1 MLEKQIHD
9 LIERYLAHK
18 VDRSGF
24 AQEFAGLYFQARND
38 RNVSRNARQLCD
50 SIVLPFA
57 EVSRGHR
64 SESSFREELT
74 RIARPFVPRI
84 VSIDSYSADPYAI
97 AKPRDVDFG
106 QATRKPPMMAMVAQ
120 MGQFEDWLIARQ
132 HG

>member
-1 MLEKQIHD
+1 MLEKQIDD
-9 LIERYLAHK
+9 LIERYLSHR

-24 AQEFAGLYFQARND
+24 AQEFASLYFQARND

-64 SESSFREELT
+64 SESSFRDELI

-84 VSIDSYSADPYAI
+84 VCIVYSPADPSLLS
-97 AKPRDVDFG
+97 KSQDVELDRPS
-106 QATRKPPMMAMVAQ
+106 RKPPQ
-120 MGQFEDWLIARQ
+120 MEQAVGRVEDRQ
-132 HG
+132 LVYGHG